1 MTFKI
6 YFQQLSNMQYS
17 ITNCSTHCCTL
28 HPHVMEWGW
37 KFVPF
42 APLHLFHQDAPSP
55 SLASGNQPVFYEFIC
70 LVLSP
75 FLPSFI
81 WFFLSSF
88 LHLFLFTYKW
98 DQLFCLSLTYF
109 NQNNVLRFKSKVME
123 EICHGICPIFV
134 IWLYVSHFFPYFLSL
149 FTCMKIS

>member
-1 MTFKI
+1 MSFQISAENTAFSVLFSFFEMMTFKI

-17 ITNCSTHCCTL
+17 IANCSTHCCTL

-37 KFVPF
+37 NVFCPPSPISPRC
-42 APLHLFHQDAPSP
+42 PLP

-70 LVLSP
+70 LVS
-75 FLPSFI
+75 FSLPSFI
-81 WFFLSSF
+81 YLVLLPSFTYFFSHISEINIFVFFL
-88 LHLFLFTYKW
+88 
-98 DQLFCLSLTYF
+98 LTDF

-134 IWLYVSHFFPYFLSL
+134 I
-149 FTCMKIS
+149 II